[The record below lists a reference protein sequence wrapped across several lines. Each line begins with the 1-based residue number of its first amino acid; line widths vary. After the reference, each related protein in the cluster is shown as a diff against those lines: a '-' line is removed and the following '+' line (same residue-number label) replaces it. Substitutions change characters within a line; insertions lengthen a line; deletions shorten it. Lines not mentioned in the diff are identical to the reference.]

1 MFRPTTTTD
10 RTVSVSARAPLT
22 ASNRSSTFYRQP
34 AVCGNTTA
42 TITTTTIGVTILL
55 SELGYSLH
63 VRSVQCQIK
72 SNGGVIGTM
81 CVSVCVGHVCFCC
94 PAKVVQPTRVGR
106 YGEEL
111 PRSASQPVRVSRDER
126 GGGGGRSAKAHIKQT
141 GIMEK
146 RSPLRRTLPSNG
158 VRLLTSLLALYGLTC
173 EYSVYLSFLSA
184 LTYFFSGS

>member
-1 MFRPTTTTD
+1 ML
-10 RTVSVSARAPLT
+10 ALLW
-22 ASNRSSTFYRQP
+22 QP
-34 AVCGNTTA
+34 ATEVVLF
-42 TITTTTIGVTILL
+42 IGSLL
-55 SELGYSLH
+55 YAEIPLLLQLLLQSVYNRYSLH
-63 VRSVQCQIK
+63 VRSVKCQIK
-72 SNGGVIGTM
+72 SNGGWDIGTM
-81 CVSVCVGHVCFCC
+81 CVSACVGHVCFCC

-111 PRSASQPVRVSRDER
+111 PRSASQPASQPEWAGTSKER
-126 GGGGGRSAKAHIKQT
+126 GGGVGRSAKAHIKQT

-184 LTYFFSGS
+184 LTYFF

>member
-1 MFRPTTTTD
+1 MRKYHCYYNYYYN
-10 RTVSVSARAPLT
+10 RCYHITVWTRLLITCQKCLVS
-22 ASNRSSTFYRQP
+22 N
-34 AVCGNTTA
+34 
-42 TITTTTIGVTILL
+42 
-55 SELGYSLH
+55 
-63 VRSVQCQIK
+63 QIK
-72 SNGGVIGTM
+72 WGGVIGTM